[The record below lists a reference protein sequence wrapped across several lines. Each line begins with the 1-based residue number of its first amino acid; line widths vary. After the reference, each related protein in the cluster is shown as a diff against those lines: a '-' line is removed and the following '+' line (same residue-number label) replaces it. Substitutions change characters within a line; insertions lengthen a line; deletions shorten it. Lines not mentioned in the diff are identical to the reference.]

1 MVARFIIQGDRMKFL
16 SLLALSVMASSA
28 FAADQFNFKLIGFSK
43 DNKKVAFVESVIQD
57 GSGHGIAVVSV
68 VDVKANNLLKKVD
81 HRDEGA
87 NDTGGSE
94 EVAIQKAIA
103 KANLKSFGI
112 DSSNK
117 GQVLLER
124 LATDASSYSDTVFS
138 QHPNLSKY
146 SLSLSEKTAQADC
159 STEWE
164 AKMMKLSLSSV
175 QQPGLNLVLQEDRA
189 LPRSRG
195 CVLGYGI
202 SKVIKSGDALVV
214 ILNKATPGFEG
225 PDSSFLAV
233 TAEVK
238 LD

>member
-1 MVARFIIQGDRMKFL
+1 MKFL
-16 SLLALSVMASSA
+16 SLLALTVMASSA
-28 FAADQFNFKLIGFSK
+28 FAADQYNFKLIGFSK
-43 DNKKVAFVESVIQD
+43 DNKKVAFVESVSQD
-57 GSGHGIAVVSV
+57 GSGHGVAYVSII
-68 VDVKANNLLKKVD
+68 DVKANNLLKKVD
-81 HRDEGA
+81 YRDEGV
-87 NDTGGSE
+87 NDEGGSE
-94 EVAIQKAIA
+94 EVAVQRAIA

-124 LATDASSYSDTVFS
+124 LPTDLSSYSNTIFA
-138 QHPNLSKY
+138 QNPNLGRY
-146 SLSLSEKTAQADC
+146 SLSLTEKTAQADC

-164 AKMMKLSLSSV
+164 AKMLKLSLSSV
-175 QQPGLNLVLQEDRA
+175 QQPGLNLVMQEDKT

-202 SKVIKSGDALVV
+202 SKVIKSGDSLVV
-214 ILNKATPGFEG
+214 ILNKSTPGFEG
-225 PDSSFLAV
+225 PDSSFLAI